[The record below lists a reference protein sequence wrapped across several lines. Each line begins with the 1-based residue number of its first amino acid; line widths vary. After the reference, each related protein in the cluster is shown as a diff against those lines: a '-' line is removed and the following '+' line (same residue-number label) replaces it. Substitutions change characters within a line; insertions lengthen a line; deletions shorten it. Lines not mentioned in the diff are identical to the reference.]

1 MKLDSRII
9 EGKRPLSCI
18 DTDEAKQFIGK
29 EGYFAGSLLV
39 YKNIDYF
46 DKWTLTEIKDDASQ
60 CFKDSRLGEWWDFF
74 LPAEWVKNEPEWRP
88 YLIDEWLQEHN
99 FGDMIEFR
107 HKSIKRELTV
117 MFTGQVREIDGTMR
131 IILGANAYDFDELF
145 EYYELMD
152 KTNDGKFVWRPFGI
166 EVKE

>member
-9 EGKRPLSCI
+9 EGKRPLTCF
-18 DTDEAKQFIGK
+18 DAEEAKQFIGK
-29 EGYFAGSLLV
+29 KGFVTDELKQFHDLNKVQETVLKNVWPNETYCFIASVTGYK
-39 YKNIDYF
+39 Y
-46 DKWTLTEIKDDASQ
+46 
-60 CFKDSRLGEWWDFF
+60 F
-74 LPAEWVKNEPEWRP
+74 LPSEWLQKKEPEWRS

-117 MFTGQVREIDGTMR
+117 MFTGQIREIDGTMR

-145 EYYELMD
+145 EYYELID
-152 KTNDGKFVWRPFGI
+152 KTNDGNFAWKPFGI